1 MQPSARGQQGRPAVS
16 APSKKTGEER
26 IEELLDE
33 RKPDILALFA
43 RDENPEASFK
53 RARSLSVNAYRKM
66 MLDAEERAASKNPPE
81 RARPID
87 ETSTVACCL
96 WAMQRKLDIGAD
108 VYPVPYGSKVQPV
121 LGPQGVIKL
130 AFRSGFVKSV
140 DARAVFQGE
149 TFDYELGT
157 DRFVKHKKN
166 NKRPTDP
173 KQAWNLLDYAYC
185 VVELKD
191 SARLLVEVLDK
202 SDITYYRSLSPTGT
216 YASSGWGKFPWE
228 FARKSALKQGL
239 KNVPLESEISEILTA
254 DDTERGIDVGREF
267 WDALGAK
274 MPELQIPNG
283 DANGNA
289 AAPKQPAS
297 GPRPAAQPPR
307 DRPSDPA
314 PRDPFAG
321 DPDKIFM
328 PGKRGEVPPI
338 SKADPADLAKW
349 EGRLRGDLDSGK
361 WDTEEF
367 VKYKQGNLRQLATI
381 RAQMRT
387 LDMMVPPHEY
397 LDGVPA
403 STRREPD
410 PSQGELT
417 PDQEAEML
425 AAAGGDTAGYAD

>member
-1 MQPSARGQQGRPAVS
+1 VS
-16 APSKKTGEER
+16 APSKKTGEDR
-26 IEELLDE
+26 IEELLED
-33 RKPDILALFA
+33 RKGDIMALFA
-43 RDENPEASFK
+43 KDESPEASFK
-53 RARSLSVNAYRKM
+53 RAKSLSVNAYRKM
-66 MLDAEERAASKNPPE
+66 MQDAEERAASKNPPE

-108 VYPVPYGSKVQPV
+108 VYPVPYGVKVQPV

-140 DARAVFQGE
+140 DARAVFKGE
-149 TFDYELGT
+149 VFDYELGSE
-157 DRFVKHKKN
+157 RFVKHKKN

-173 KQAWNLLDYAYC
+173 RQAWDLLEHAYC

-191 SARLLVEVLDK
+191 STRLLIEVLDK
-202 SDITYYRSLSPTGT
+202 ADIIYYRSLSPTGN

-254 DDTERGIDVGREF
+254 DETERGIDIGREF
-267 WDALGAK
+267 WDALGTK
-274 MPELQIPNG
+274 MPGLQIPQDRG
-283 DANGNA
+283 SDKG
-289 AAPKQPAS
+289 AAPPATKQPAA
-297 GPRPAAQPPR
+297 GPKQTAQPPH

-321 DPDKIFM
+321 DPDKVFM
-328 PGKRGEVPPI
+328 PGKKGEAPPV
-338 SKADPADLAKW
+338 SQADPADLAKW

-361 WDTEEF
+361 WDTEDF
-367 VKYKQGNLRQLATI
+367 AKYKQGNLRQLATI
-381 RAQMRT
+381 RARMRAIE
-387 LDMMVPPHEY
+387 MVVTPHEM
-397 LDGVPA
+397 LDGVPVP
-403 STRREPD
+403 TRREPD
-410 PSQGELT
+410 PLQGELT

-425 AAAGGDTAGYAD
+425 AASGGGDTAGYAD